1 MNFFSDENR
10 NNYNFN
16 KNNYIFDKNTPKKR
30 YRCVCKCNLLSRI
43 KNLCS
48 KCNLNCCS
56 KCSCPKCP
64 TCSNIHSF
72 AKSRP
77 YCFALIISGLTLFI
91 IILIIIIA
99 VFSKK
104 NKSNEEEEE
113 QSQQNQ
119 QSKEYMNVY
128 NKIGDNDKGTLTQ
141 FCSFLSK
148 EASHLS
154 EDGKVNLAYK
164 WITTN
169 IKYDKDTKNAIR
181 DPDQFFKSRKTVCTG
196 YAHLL
201 YKLLISM
208 NYNHDNIR
216 NITGYSKGASYN
228 VLKVLENEDPD
239 HMWSSV
245 KINGKWCLFDA
256 TWDEGVSDYAYYCP
270 KPECFVRDHF
280 PTQSEYQYLSN
291 PIDKKTFSNYVW
303 TTGYFCQFNAKITED
318 KSFYNSCG
326 DGQGSFTVN
335 YNVDY
340 ETKLD
345 ISIDKNDKAKVDFK
359 ITSINKGYTVNYNY
373 NIGKNEQVK
382 LFLLML
388 DENLQTRHIGSIF
401 LIYNSDS

>member
-104 NKSNEEEEE
+104 NKSNEEEEK
-113 QSQQNQ
+113 SQQNQ

-128 NKIGDNDKGTLTQ
+128 NTIGDNDKGTLTQ

-169 IKYDKDTKNAIR
+169 IRYDEDIKNAIR
-181 DPDQFFKSRKTVCTG
+181 EPDEFFKSRKTVCTG

-201 YKLLISM
+201 YRLLISM
-208 NYNHDNIR
+208 NYNPDNIR
-216 NITGYSKGASYN
+216 NISGYSKGGSYD
-228 VLKVLENEDPD
+228 VLKEPEEN

-270 KPECFVRDHF
+270 KPECFVRDHL

-373 NIGKNEQVK
+373 YNITKNEQVK
-382 LFLLML
+382 LYLLML
-388 DENLQTRHIGSIF
+388 DENLQTRHIGTIF
-401 LIYNSDS
+401 LICNSDS

>member
-104 NKSNEEEEE
+104 NKSNEEDE

-128 NKIGDNDKGTLTQ
+128 NKIGDNDKDTLTQ

-169 IKYDKDTKNAIR
+169 IKYDEDTKNAKR

-256 TWDEGVSDYAYYCP
+256 TWDAGVSDYAYFCP
-270 KPECFVRDHF
+270 KSECFVRDHL
-280 PTQSEYQYLSN
+280 PSETEYQYLSN
-291 PIDKKTFSNYVW
+291 TISLETFKNYVW
-303 TTGYFCQFNAKITED
+303 TSGAFCQFNAKITKD
-318 KSFYNSCG
+318 KSYYNSCG
-326 DGQGSFTVN
+326 NGEGSFTIN
-335 YNVDY
+335 YNVEYNTELYLNKKDRLEY
-340 ETKLD
+340 T
-345 ISIDKNDKAKVDFK
+345 
-359 ITSINKGYTVNYNY
+359 ITPINKGFKVDYKYN
-373 NIGKNEQVK
+373 NLGNNEQIEIQM
-382 LFLLML
+382 FML
-388 DENLQTRHIGSIF
+388 DENLEKPWIGTIY
-401 LIYNSDS
+401 LICQSNS

>member
-30 YRCVCKCNLLSRI
+30 YRCVCKCNLLSRL

-56 KCSCPKCP
+56 NCSCPKCP

-77 YCFALIISGLTLFI
+77 YCFALIISGITLFI

-104 NKSNEEEEE
+104 KSDEKEKE
-113 QSQQNQ
+113 QSQQSQ
-119 QSKEYMNVY
+119 QSKEYMNIY
-128 NKIGDNDKGTLTQ
+128 NKIGNNDKGTLTQ

-169 IKYDKDTKNAIR
+169 IKYEEDTTNAIR
-181 DPDQFFKSRKTVCTG
+181 EPDKFFQSRKTVCTG
-196 YAHLL
+196 YAYLL

-208 NYNHDNIR
+208 NYNPDNIR
-216 NITGYSKGASYN
+216 NITGYAKGAGYN
-228 VLKVLENEDPD
+228 VLNDPEEN

-256 TWDEGVSDYAYYCP
+256 TWDAGKSDYAYYCP
-270 KPECFVRDHF
+270 KPECFTRDHW
-280 PTQSEYQYLSN
+280 PSESEYQYLSN
-291 PIDKKTFSNYVW
+291 TISFDTFKNYVW
-303 TTGYFCQFNAKITED
+303 TSGAFCQFNAKITKD
-318 KSFYNSCG
+318 KSYYTNSCG
-326 DGQGSFTVN
+326 SGEGTFTID

-340 ETKLD
+340 NTELYIKD
-345 ISIDKNDKAKVDFK
+345 NDKFKYK
-359 ITSINKGYTVNYNY
+359 ITPINKGFKVDYNY
-373 NIGKNEQVK
+373 NNLGNNEQIEIQM
-382 LFLLML
+382 FML
-388 DENLQTRHIGSIF
+388 DENFEKPYIGT
-401 LIYNSDS
+401 IYIICKSNS

>member
-56 KCSCPKCP
+56 NCSCPKCP

-104 NKSNEEEEE
+104 NKSNEEDE

-119 QSKEYMNVY
+119 QSKEYMNIY
-128 NKIGDNDKGTLTQ
+128 NKIGNNDKGTLTQ

-148 EASHLS
+148 EASHLN

-169 IKYDKDTKNAIR
+169 IKYDEDTTNAIR
-181 DPDQFFKSRKTVCTG
+181 DPDKFFPTRKTVCTG

-201 YKLLISM
+201 YRLLISM
-208 NYNHDNIR
+208 NYNPDNIR
-216 NITGYSKGASYN
+216 NITGYAKGGSYD
-228 VLKVLENEDPD
+228 VLKEPEEN

-318 KSFYNSCG
+318 KSFYNSFG
-326 DGQGSFTVN
+326 DGKGSFTVN

-373 NIGKNEQVK
+373 YNIGKNEQVK
-382 LFLLML
+382 LHLLML